1 MEKGRASD
9 DGYNLLLGAGAPK
22 KKGLLWTWDCGRIAI
37 LALSVLALL
46 ALGLAKLVHG
56 EPQPEE
62 PPVATPG
69 SSARLRITNGCI
81 KDSLWLAN
89 FAFQAPYFPQDLELA
104 AGETHSF
111 AIPDEGLAATRFW
124 AKWKCDA
131 TGKDCKIGESG
142 GPGESCSST
151 NGCAPPVD
159 SKFEATFGCLVEA
172 SKCAHNPSLPSEPL
186 GPTDWWDVSQVDGW
200 TLPYKVEIVGECPGA
215 PAVIDCSSLSLDSC
229 PEDDNLGP
237 SGTQSLRV
245 HDPGDSS
252 LTVGCYSPCAKLTYA
267 QWGQG
272 LGFPPDA
279 TEARHYCCPTPPI
292 SPEQCST
299 GPVVDTKFVK
309 AVHKREC
316 MHVCMHAHIHTFM
329 YACMPASVSVRESR
343 TRRSSSPH
351 HASPSPSPV
360 PGPVPVT
367 PLTPHPS
374 PLTLTLAH
382 HPHPSPIAL
391 TITIIITITHHL
403 HSHPTTPPYA
413 VCPGVYGYAYDD
425 GMGLAQ
431 CPAGTKYEVTFYCP
445 QGA

>member
-1 MEKGRASD
+1 MEQGRASD

-22 KKGLLWTWDCGRIAI
+22 KKGLLWTWDCARIAV
-37 LALSVLALL
+37 LALAILALL

-56 EPQPEE
+56 GEPQPEE
-62 PPVATPG
+62 PPVAIPG
-69 SSARLRITNGCI
+69 SSARLRITNGCS

-89 FAFQAPYFPQDLELA
+89 FAFEAPFFPQDLEVA
-104 AGETHSF
+104 AGETHTF

-131 TGKDCKIGESG
+131 VGKDCKIGESG

-159 SKFEATFGCLVEA
+159 SKFEATFGCMVEA

-237 SGTQSLRV
+237 SGTHSLRV
-245 HDPGDSS
+245 HDPDDPS

-279 TEARHYCCPTPPI
+279 REAQHYCCPTPPI
-292 SPEQCST
+292 SPEQCSS

-309 AVHKREC
+309 AVHK
-316 MHVCMHAHIHTFM
+316 
-329 YACMPASVSVRESR
+329 
-343 TRRSSSPH
+343 
-351 HASPSPSPV
+351 
-360 PGPVPVT
+360 
-367 PLTPHPS
+367 L
-374 PLTLTLAH
+374 
-382 HPHPSPIAL
+382 
-391 TITIIITITHHL
+391 
-403 HSHPTTPPYA
+403 
-413 VCPGVYGYAYDD
+413 CPGVYGYSYDD
-425 GMGLAQ
+425 GMGLGQ
-431 CPAGTKYEVTFYCP
+431 CPAGTKYDVTFYCP